1 MLEQLRALTCFS
13 NIDTIAPITAGL
25 SSQCYQVNADNKVFF
40 VKNTTAN
47 ETEVTLVAAEQ
58 GISPKVIY
66 HDQHWLVSQ
75 FITGDNLAQS
85 PQYNSEIIS
94 EKINKNLSKNIDE
107 NIDAN
112 IAIAIKLMTQC
123 HQFNAKLNKLAAN
136 TLAQTLIK
144 QKHFS
149 IKQQAEL
156 AQVAGQLISPL
167 NSTKG
172 LVCCHGDVNFSNILI
187 DQNKRTWLVDYECA
201 CLAPI
206 EYDLAMFIA
215 VNNLQKDKI
224 PAIIEQYISEQ
235 SISEQDKK
243 HSLVTIE
250 PALLQHYLMFC
261 YFINGL
267 WYFNQYQNF
276 NPNHNDDINKFLF
289 LAKQQ
294 WQYIDKNIALIINST
309 T

>member
-1 MLEQLRALTCFS
+1 MAEQLRTLACFS
-13 NIDTIAPITAGL
+13 NIDTIVPITAGL

-40 VKNTTAN
+40 AKRTTAN
-47 ETEVTLVAAEQ
+47 ETEVTLIAAEQ
-58 GISPKVIY
+58 GVCPNVIY
-66 HDQHWLVSQ
+66 HDQQWLVSQ
-75 FITGDNLAQS
+75 FITGESLV
-85 PQYNSEIIS
+85 
-94 EKINKNLSKNIDE
+94 KNQKNVNE
-107 NIDAN
+107 NIVV
-112 IAIAIKLMTQC
+112 AIQLMAQC
-123 HQFNAKLNKLAAN
+123 HQLNAKPSELAVN

-149 IKQQAEL
+149 IKQQTEL

-167 NSTKG
+167 NSTKN

-187 DQNKRTWLVDYECA
+187 DQSKKAWLVDYECA

-215 VNNLQKDKI
+215 VNNIAKGKI
-224 PAIIEQYISEQ
+224 NAIIERYISEQ
-235 SISEQDKK
+235 SKK
-243 HSLVTIE
+243 HSLATID

-267 WYFNQYQNF
+267 WYFNQYQS
-276 NPNHNDDINKFLF
+276 HNDNINKLLF

-294 WQYIDKNIALIINST
+294 WQYIDENIALIINNAT
-309 T
+309 